1 MSIIAFIPARFQSTR
16 LPGKPLAHIGNIT
29 MIERVYNQVKL
40 AKQIDEVVIATDH
53 ESIFEEAF
61 AFGAKVVMTSAD
73 HPSGTDRIAEA
84 IQHFGQY
91 DFVINVQGDEPFI
104 NPNSIDLLA
113 SLLKNEVELATLVQK
128 ISDTETLFNQNIP
141 KVVLNNNQE
150 AIYFSRHT
158 IPFLRDVPPKDW
170 LGKTEFYKHIGLYG
184 YRKDIL
190 QKICQ
195 LAPSPLENAEKLEQL
210 RWLHAG
216 YKIKV
221 GITSYDS
228 FGVDTPSDLAQA
240 NIIAK
245 KKL

>member
-1 MSIIAFIPARFQSTR
+1 MSIIAFIPARYQSTR
-16 LPGKPLAHIGNIT
+16 LPGKPLANIGNKT
-29 MIERVYNQVKL
+29 MIERVYNQVKM
-40 AKQIDEVVIATDH
+40 AKQVDEVVIATDH
-53 ESIFEEAF
+53 ESIFEEAVT
-61 AFGAKVVMTSAD
+61 FGAKVVMTSSN

-84 IQHFGQY
+84 VQQFSQY

-104 NPNSIDLLA
+104 NPISIDLLA

-128 ISDTETLFNQNIP
+128 INDSETLFNENIP

-150 AIYFSRHT
+150 AIYFSRQT
-158 IPFLRDVPPKDW
+158 IPFLRDINPKDW
-170 LGKTEFYKHIGLYG
+170 LSKTTFYKHIGLYG

-195 LAPSPLENAEKLEQL
+195 LQPSTLENAEKLEQL
-210 RWLHAG
+210 RWLEAG

-221 GITSYDS
+221 GITTYDS

-240 NIIAK
+240 NKIIEQG
-245 KKL
+245 